1 MTKNFKG
8 YQVISFK
15 AYVQVDKKNIFKV
28 IQIFI
33 MGLYFIYNKI
43 T

>member
-15 AYVQVDKKNIFKV
+15 AYAQADKKKIFTI

-33 MGLYFIYNKI
+33 MGLYFIYKKI